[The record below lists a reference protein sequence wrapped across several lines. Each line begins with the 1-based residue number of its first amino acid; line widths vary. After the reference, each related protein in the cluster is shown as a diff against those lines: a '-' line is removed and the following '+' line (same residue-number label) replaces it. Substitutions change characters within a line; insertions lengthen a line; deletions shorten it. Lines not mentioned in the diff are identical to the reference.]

1 MSETMVQF
9 VTAACNGDTDA
20 MAKLYAKTLKSSY
33 FLAATLSENDDEAA
47 EITKKAYAKAFC
59 SISKLK
65 KPEAFEIW
73 MKQNVSAVYKDGCSF
88 DFDESYKESDEVSSE
103 FFSESILD
111 DSAKCEEIFGAVKNL
126 KPELKAATVLHYNN
140 GMPIPA
146 LSKFLSVSE
155 GTVNALLSKARD
167 EILGA
172 VGLEKADDEN
182 PASLPVLT
190 RIFQASASNVT
201 IDSARVREIFI
212 FAIEAYRAANAAKE
226 EAVPAPVPA
235 AKEEV
240 KAEEPVKEEAE
251 AETKAVD
258 PETLTEAN
266 DNVVSF
272 KEKINEILNFENI
285 RSSEDNSENS
295 ENSEKDELDIPE
307 FTPSSTEVEE
317 TVRIYGGEAPNDDT
331 LHPPLAPIVNT
342 SAEPGPKK
350 FDITKINK
358 KAIAIA
364 AAVLVVLIIV
374 VAAFAKGGKDKPDV
388 ENQTSGNVSQS
399 TEDAMANSASKWVPG
414 GFEECS
420 EIVYLNENYCAFKSV
435 TTGKY
440 GLLDYQGNV
449 VLQPNYEKFERCGS
463 GKDYTSNN
471 NYHLVVYI
479 EGERYGITTVNGE
492 IIVETTV
499 HPRHEMDAFTG
510 LEGSSYDERDRYF
523 EGYAAARK
531 DGKWGY
537 VSQEKDKKVI
547 NYDYEAVNDLNETGE
562 ALFCDYCRPVTGG
575 FVAVKKDGM
584 MGIINLDEDII
595 ADFSYTNIMPG
606 KDGVFIAC
614 KNGTW
619 GVILVGNAMNT
630 FKGVNITVN
639 VEAEPPTEDEAEDIT
654 TSSSGTSRKKY
665 KVIAEDGINIRT
677 DAGAEYE
684 KIGSLEYGD
693 IVEGYGTKLADNG
706 NYWVRIKHNNE
717 YGWIAM
723 TMVERVRN

>member
-1 MSETMVQF
+1 MSENMVQF

-33 FLAATLSENDDEAA
+33 FLAATLSENGEEAA

-73 MKQNVSAVYKDGCSF
+73 MKQNVSAVYKDSHQF
-88 DFDESYKESDEVSSE
+88 AFDETDGESDEVSSE
-103 FFSESILD
+103 FLSESILE
-111 DSAKCEEIFGAVKNL
+111 DSAKCEEIFNAVKNL
-126 KPELKAATVLHYNN
+126 NPELKAATVLHYNN

-146 LSKFLSVSE
+146 LSKFLAVSE
-155 GTVNALLSKARD
+155 GKVNAVLSKATE

-190 RIFQASASNVT
+190 RIFQTAASNVS
-201 IDSARVREIFI
+201 IDGEKVREIFI
-212 FAIEAYRAANAAKE
+212 FAIEAYKAASEAKE
-226 EAVPAPVPA
+226 ETAPAPVVIA
-235 AKEEV
+235 EAKP
-240 KAEEPVKEEAE
+240 EEPVIEEPAAE
-251 AETKAVD
+251 AKSDENK
-258 PETLTEAN
+258 

-272 KEKINEILNFENI
+272 KAKIDEILNLENV
-285 RSSEDNSENS
+285 RSSEEKSEES
-295 ENSEKDELDIPE
+295 DKEELDIPE
-307 FTPSSTEVEE
+307 FTPSTTEVED
-317 TVRIYGGEAPNDDT
+317 TANVYGGDTFNDD
-331 LHPPLAPIVNT
+331 APQSPVT
-342 SAEPGPKK
+342 PVAEKSAGFSLKK
-350 FDITKINK
+350 IDLKNINK
-358 KAIAIA
+358 KTIAIV
-364 AAVLVVLIIV
+364 AAVLVVLIIII
-374 VAAFAKGGKDKPDV
+374 AAFAKGGKDKPDV

-399 TEDAMANSASKWVPG
+399 TEEAMSNSASKWIPG

-420 EIVYLNENYCAFKSV
+420 EIIYLNENYCAFKSV

-492 IIVETTV
+492 ISVETTV

-547 NYDYEAVNDLNETGE
+547 DYDYEAVNDLNATGE
-562 ALFCDYCRPVTGG
+562 SLFCDYCRPVTGG
-575 FVAVKKDGM
+575 FAAVKKDGM

-630 FKGVNITVN
+630 FKGVNISVTVDP
-639 VEAEPPTEDEAEDIT
+639 EPPTEDAEEDFT
-654 TSSSGTSRKKY
+654 TSSSGTSRKRY

-677 DAGAEYE
+677 GAGADYE

>member
-1 MSETMVQF
+1 MSENMVQF

-20 MAKLYAKTLKSSY
+20 MAKLYSKTLKSSY
-33 FLAATLSENDDEAA
+33 FLAATLCENDAEAA

-73 MKQNVSAVYKDGCSF
+73 MKQNVSAVYKDSHSF
-88 DFDESYKESDEVSSE
+88 VIEETEDSAESSSE
-103 FFSESILD
+103 FLSEIVLE
-111 DSAKCEEIFGAVKNL
+111 DSAKCDEIFAAVKNL
-126 KPELKAATVLHYNN
+126 KPELKTAAVLHYNN
-140 GMPIPA
+140 GMPVPA

-155 GTVNALLSKARD
+155 STANSLLAKARE
-167 EILGA
+167 EILNA
-172 VGLEKADDEN
+172 VGLEAAEDEN

-190 RIFQASASNVT
+190 RIFQSAASNVS
-201 IDSARVREIFI
+201 IEGSSVREIFI
-212 FAIEAYRAANAAKE
+212 FAIEAYEAAESAKAE
-226 EAVPAPVPA
+226 QTVPAV
-235 AKEEV
+235 KEEV
-240 KAEEPVKEEAE
+240 KAEEIAKEEPADVIKSDTE
-251 AETKAVD
+251 AEVK
-258 PETLTEAN
+258 

-272 KEKINEILNFENI
+272 KDKINEILNAENI
-285 RSSEDNSENS
+285 RPSEEK
-295 ENSEKDELDIPE
+295 KDELDIPE
-307 FTPSSTEVEE
+307 LTPAVSNKGDE
-317 TVRIYGGEAPNDDT
+317 TLNIYGGIT
-331 LHPPLAPIVNT
+331 LEDEKPHPPLAPIVDT
-342 SAEPGPKK
+342 SAEFTKRK
-350 FDITKINK
+350 FDLKKINK
-358 KAIAIA
+358 KMLAVAG
-364 AAVLVVLIIV
+364 AVLVVLVIV
-374 VAAFAKGGKDKPDV
+374 VAVFAKGGNDKPDV
-388 ENQTSGNVSQS
+388 ENQTSGNAPQS
-399 TEDAMANSASKWVPG
+399 TEDAMANAASKWVPG

-492 IIVETTV
+492 ISVETSV
-499 HPRHEMDAFTG
+499 HPRHEMDPFTG

-537 VSQEKDKKVI
+537 VNQEKDKKVI
-547 NYDYEAVNDLNETGE
+547 DYDYEAVNELNETGE
-562 ALFCDYCRPVTGG
+562 SLFCDYCRPVTGG
-575 FVAVKKDGM
+575 FVGVKKDGM
-584 MGIINLDEDII
+584 MGIINLDEDVI
-595 ADFSYTNIMPG
+595 ADFSYSNIMPG

-630 FKGVNITVN
+630 FKGVNITVT
-639 VEAEPPTEDEAEDIT
+639 VEAEPPIEDNDDEPST
-654 TSSSGTSRKKY
+654 TPSSSSSSTSRKKY

-677 DAGAEYE
+677 DAGADYE

-706 NYWVRIKHNNE
+706 NYWVRIKHNNG
-717 YGWIAM
+717 YGYIAM